1 MHFGDLINTIQTTHE
16 RTQKQAIQQVNNAL
30 TIRNWLIGCYIVEY
44 EQNGED
50 KAEYGAELTKLL
62 AAELLKLGIQGLK
75 ERSLRNCRTF
85 YQCYP
90 QIWQTVSAILQLIDN
105 KNNIIWQTL
114 SAKFD
119 KTSLEN
125 ENRISQTLSD
135 ESLGVEK
142 EGVEIWQT
150 LSAKSSPHPDS
161 LNPEILLSR
170 LNFSHFIELIKAETF
185 LKRTFYEVQTIKNNW
200 SVRELKRAME
210 TLLFERTGASGDK
223 ESVIAKIKDN
233 TPVLPADI
241 IKSPYILE
249 FLGLEEKAEYS
260 ENDLEQGIINHL
272 QKFMVEMGRGFCFEA
287 RQKRI
292 TFDNKHY
299 YIDLVFYHRILKCH
313 VVVDLKLGEFGH
325 EDAGQ
330 MNLYLNYFK
339 ENEMTEGDN
348 APVGIIL
355 CAQKN
360 DALVKY
366 ATGGLPM
373 EVFVSKYMLQ
383 LPSVEELQK
392 LIEADTKKFNKEHSL
407 A

>member
-1 MHFGDLINTIQTTHE
+1 M
-16 RTQKQAIQQVNNAL
+16 
-30 TIRNWLIGCYIVEY
+30 
-44 EQNGED
+44 
-50 KAEYGAELTKLL
+50 
-62 AAELLKLGIQGLK
+62 
-75 ERSLRNCRTF
+75 
-85 YQCYP
+85 
-90 QIWQTVSAILQLIDN
+90 
-105 KNNIIWQTL
+105 
-114 SAKFD
+114 
-119 KTSLEN
+119 
-125 ENRISQTLSD
+125 
-135 ESLGVEK
+135 
-142 EGVEIWQT
+142 
-150 LSAKSSPHPDS
+150 
-161 LNPEILLSR
+161 
-170 LNFSHFIELIKAETF
+170 
-185 LKRTFYEVQTIKNNW
+185 
-200 SVRELKRAME
+200 
-210 TLLFERTGASGDK
+210 
-223 ESVIAKIKDN
+223 
-233 TPVLPADI
+233 
-241 IKSPYILE
+241 
-249 FLGLEEKAEYS
+249 EEKAEYS